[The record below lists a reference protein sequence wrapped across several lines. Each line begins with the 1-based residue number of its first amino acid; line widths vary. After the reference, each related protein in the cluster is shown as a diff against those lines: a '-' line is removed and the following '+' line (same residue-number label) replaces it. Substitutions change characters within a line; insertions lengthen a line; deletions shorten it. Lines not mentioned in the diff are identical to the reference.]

1 MTSNTSSFG
10 GQQGETDWRLVEMW
24 LVSSGL
30 AGQRILSVF
39 AFLSTPPALEERQKT
54 LGKVKVGLLLRPPL
68 TLRLPAPWESS
79 AAEGQSWQSR
89 KIPSDKDWVL
99 ISVLPP
105 GLLGTL
111 PSQNPATAP
120 HPPSSRLEE
129 NTFPGAILL
138 LDFHPLPIIILE
150 KLDVSAGSTTPFKP
164 CLRDTYFSVQFQLKR
179 V

>member
-1 MTSNTSSFG
+1 M
-10 GQQGETDWRLVEMW
+10 
-24 LVSSGL
+24 VSSGL

-39 AFLSTPPALEERQKT
+39 AFLSTSPALEERQKT

-105 GLLGTL
+105 GLLGIL

-120 HPPSSRLEE
+120 PQLKARRKH
-129 NTFPGAILL
+129 FPWGHFAPGFPL
-138 LDFHPLPIIILE
+138 LPIIILE

>member
-1 MTSNTSSFG
+1 M
-10 GQQGETDWRLVEMW
+10 
-24 LVSSGL
+24 SSGL

-39 AFLSTPPALEERQKT
+39 AFLSTSPALEERQKT

-105 GLLGTL
+105 GLLGIL

-120 HPPSSRLEE
+120 PPAQ
-129 NTFPGAILL
+129 G
-138 LDFHPLPIIILE
+138 
-150 KLDVSAGSTTPFKP
+150 
-164 CLRDTYFSVQFQLKR
+164 
-179 V
+179 